1 VMPEERLLMVVR
13 SYHGNGLEAEPV
25 LISVSADGRCEMT
38 LDEGDSIVFDLA
50 ELRSVLDEEA
60 A

>member
-1 VMPEERLLMVVR
+1 MPEERLLMVVR
-13 SYHGNGLEAEPV
+13 SHHGNGLEAEP
-25 LISVSADGRCEMT
+25 SADGRCEMT